1 MAKLTLNDLY
11 TRTINQS
18 GADED
23 KYTSSIFLQDV
34 NILVQDI
41 WSEVVRQKKGSDNWD
56 IWTTDI
62 VINQNEYT
70 GPKSTSIDVWAE
82 YIEDISVIFWAETY
96 ETTWALK
103 YIPVKQADIEQISNW
118 EYYGA
123 YQPKTQPIY
132 FQRDWSVFIA
142 PTPLEWWK
150 VKITWVRSIASWD
163 WTLSTEED
171 ETKLPLFM
179 LETIVAGC
187 VWKASTYKRIPL
199 NEIIALKNDY
209 MQEKELSISKI
220 ASPWVFF
227 NVFPD

>member
-23 KYTSSIFLQDV
+23 KYTSAIFLQDV

-41 WSEVVRQKKGSDNWD
+41 WSEVVRQKKGSGNWD

-70 GPKSTSIDVWAE
+70 GPKSNSIDVWVQ
-82 YIEDISVIFWAETY
+82 YIEDISIIFWAETY

-118 EYYGA
+118 EYYGS

-171 ETKLPLFM
+171 ATKLPLFI
-179 LETIVAGC
+179 LETIVAWC